1 MARRGKSGTESLT
14 PFPVFPRLQRH
25 VGRRFSWN
33 SLRSIG
39 RFPDR
44 ILFCVASKHYRTLVF
59 AFDETPGGPGNHRR
73 PALNG
78 EKVEQAFKKE
88 EEAIQRFTIHL
99 NAMMTGIVVGL
110 LCGVGLFLA
119 TILLVLKGGP
129 HPGEHLR
136 LLWQYF
142 PGYSVTVAG
151 SFVGFLYGALV
162 GFLCGWVIGS
172 VYNKLAR

>member
-1 MARRGKSGTESLT
+1 M
-14 PFPVFPRLQRH
+14 
-25 VGRRFSWN
+25 
-33 SLRSIG
+33 
-39 RFPDR
+39 
-44 ILFCVASKHYRTLVF
+44 
-59 AFDETPGGPGNHRR
+59 
-73 PALNG
+73 
-78 EKVEQAFKKE
+78 EQAFKKE